1 MRILHLSQMRHP
13 LGEALIELHH
23 TQLALIGAVRIRDR
37 ASPMPV
43 GRKHAS
49 ASAKAFNGLEDEISR
64 KDSLGEEKIKSGR
77 LLSHFKRSRGRDL
90 HEMSRLEKDF
100 FLQNS

>member
-1 MRILHLSQMRHP
+1 MRHP

-49 ASAKAFNGLEDEISR
+49 ASAKAFNGLEDEISKEGFFGR
-64 KDSLGEEKIKSGR
+64 GKDKKWEVAFTFQKVSGT
-77 LLSHFKRSRGRDL
+77 RSP
-90 HEMSRLEKDF
+90 
-100 FLQNS
+100 